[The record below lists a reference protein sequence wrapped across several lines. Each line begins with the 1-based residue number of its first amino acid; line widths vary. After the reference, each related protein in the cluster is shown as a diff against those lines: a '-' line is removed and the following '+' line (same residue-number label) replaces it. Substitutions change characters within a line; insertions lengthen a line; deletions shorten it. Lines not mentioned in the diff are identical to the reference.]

1 MKRSF
6 VRKTKRFTALTLIF
20 ICTFLLIPI
29 SASASYCDVNMVF
42 EDDVK
47 QDIKTKDKKSKDQSE
62 EKESKKDGKIQD
74 SKIEDKSKTDKS
86 EKKDTSVKDKNNSKT
101 DGTGK
106 QEIQGAKDSQ
116 KSQKG
121 NDTSKAEG
129 SEIEARSAL
138 LMEPCTGKLIYEKNI
153 DEKFAP
159 ASVTKIMTMLLT
171 MEAVDSGKISLDDK
185 VTCSENAKKM
195 GGSTM
200 LLDTGEIRTV
210 EELLKGVAIASGNDA
225 AVALAEYLAGNEE
238 DFVVLMNKRAEELG
252 MKNTT
257 FKNCNGLPAEG
268 HLSTANDIAIM
279 SRELLKH
286 PKVLKYTGTYM
297 DSITEG
303 RKSPIELVNHN
314 KLVRFFD
321 GCDGLKTGFTNEA
334 KYCISATATRNG
346 VRMLSVIMGAPTYK
360 IRNRDAS
367 MLLNYGFSKYE
378 GKKIFSKDEDV
389 DKVYMDEQTDR
400 YFMAKAQDDLTAVIP
415 KGCKDEIE
423 KKIVIDELQKQ
434 YKEGDVVG
442 KCEIYLKNEKIG
454 EVTIYCDRNIKKGN
468 IFSNIKYNIT
478 HLFGDKEKDNSEA
491 KDECK

>member
-1 MKRSF
+1 MKRRF
-6 VRKTKRFTALTLIF
+6 KRNLKSITALTLIF

-29 SASASYCDVNMVF
+29 SASAFDSDLNIAL
-42 EDDVK
+42 EDEVK
-47 QDIKTKDKKSKDQSE
+47 QEPKKDDKNKGDNSKQNESKTEEKSKDKGSSSE
-62 EKESKKDGKIQD
+62 SNKSSSKPEKTNENSNAES
-74 SKIEDKSKTDKS
+74 
-86 EKKDTSVKDKNNSKT
+86 N
-101 DGTGK
+101 
-106 QEIQGAKDSQ
+106 
-116 KSQKG
+116 
-121 NDTSKAEG
+121 
-129 SEIEARSAL
+129 EIEARSAL
-138 LMEPCTGKLIYEKNI
+138 LMEPCTGKIIYEKNA

-171 MEAVDSGKISLDDK
+171 IEAVDSGKIALDDK

-225 AVALAEYLAGNEE
+225 AVALAEYLGGTEN
-238 DFVVLMNKRAEELG
+238 DFVGMMNKRAEELG
-252 MKNTT
+252 MTNTT
-257 FKNCNGLPAEG
+257 FKNCNGLPADG
-268 HLSTANDIAIM
+268 HLSTANDIAKM
-279 SRELLKH
+279 SKELLKH
-286 PKVLKYTGTYM
+286 PTILKYTGTYM
-297 DSITEG
+297 DTITEG

-367 MLLNYGFSKYE
+367 ILLNYGFSKYE
-378 GKKIFSKDEDV
+378 GKKIFSKDEEV

-400 YFMAKAQDDLTAVIP
+400 YFMAKAQDDLTAVLP
-415 KGCKDEIE
+415 KGCKDEVE
-423 KKIVIDELQKQ
+423 KKVVIDELQKE

-442 KCEIYLKNEKIG
+442 KCEIYVNNEKIG

-468 IFSNIKYNIT
+468 IFDNIKYNIT
-478 HLFGDKEKDNSEA
+478 HLFGDKEEGNEEK
-491 KDECK
+491 K

>member
-1 MKRSF
+1 MKRRF
-6 VRKTKRFTALTLIF
+6 KRNLKSITALTLIF

-29 SASASYCDVNMVF
+29 SASAFDSDLNIAL
-42 EDDVK
+42 EDEVK
-47 QDIKTKDKKSKDQSE
+47 QEPKKDDKNKGDNSKQNESKTEEKSKDKGSSSE
-62 EKESKKDGKIQD
+62 SNKSSSKPEKTNENSNAES
-74 SKIEDKSKTDKS
+74 
-86 EKKDTSVKDKNNSKT
+86 N
-101 DGTGK
+101 
-106 QEIQGAKDSQ
+106 
-116 KSQKG
+116 
-121 NDTSKAEG
+121 
-129 SEIEARSAL
+129 EIEARSAL
-138 LMEPCTGKLIYEKNI
+138 LMEPCTGKIIYEKNA

-171 MEAVDSGKISLDDK
+171 IEAVDSGKIALDDK

-225 AVALAEYLAGNEE
+225 AVALAEYLGGTEN
-238 DFVVLMNKRAEELG
+238 DFVGMMNKRAEELG
-252 MKNTT
+252 MTNTT
-257 FKNCNGLPAEG
+257 FKNCNGLPADG
-268 HLSTANDIAIM
+268 HLSTANDIAKM
-279 SRELLKH
+279 SKELLKH
-286 PKVLKYTGTYM
+286 PTILKYTGTYM
-297 DSITEG
+297 DTITEG

-367 MLLNYGFSKYE
+367 ILLNYGFSKYE
-378 GKKIFSKDEDV
+378 GKKIFSKDEEV

-400 YFMAKAQDDLTAVIP
+400 YFMAKAQDDLTAVLP
-415 KGCKDEIE
+415 KGCKDEVE
-423 KKIVIDELQKQ
+423 KKVVIDELQKE

-442 KCEIYLKNEKIG
+442 KCEIYINNEKIG

-468 IFSNIKYNIT
+468 IFDNIKYNIT
-478 HLFGDKEKDNSEA
+478 HLFGDKEEGNEEK
-491 KDECK
+491 K